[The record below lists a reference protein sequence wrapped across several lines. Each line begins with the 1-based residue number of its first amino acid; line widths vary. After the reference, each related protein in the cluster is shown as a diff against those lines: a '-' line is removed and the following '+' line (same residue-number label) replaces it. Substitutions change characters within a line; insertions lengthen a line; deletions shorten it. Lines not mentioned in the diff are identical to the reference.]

1 MTKITPAHELE
12 IIELYQQGFS
22 TVEIGRKLVFSRKSI
37 LNKLKKHKV
46 EIREKKASEKIFS
59 NEECLVI
66 KRLYQEGFS
75 AVRIGK
81 LFNVKGVTISKLLK
95 EEKTEKV
102 IYSIKSLTLKQRL
115 QAIELYYQG
124 FSSVEIG
131 RKFNANHRYIL
142 KILNS
147 KGITIRKRQKTLTE
161 EQKNQI
167 IELYRQGI
175 SCRKIAI
182 LIGNVSEVFINKFL
196 SANNITIRD
205 RNEHKKADE
214 LSQEQKIKII
224 KLYEQGLSPEKI
236 AITIGGIVSEGFIRA
251 FLKKNNIVLR
261 VNDDYRKLSKTD
273 KNKILHTFEKEL
285 DINNLT
291 KDNNGIYE
299 SKLKIKNTDK
309 AQILEIISLYNQGI
323 STYKLADKFMVTR
336 KTISKAL
343 KRNNILL
350 DNKAPV
356 KNGQIKD
363 MVDNRRKLGI
373 SAQIEIIKLYK
384 NDLSVKEISKIYNV
398 KVSLIRSILRENGE
412 LKETP
417 FTLEQENEVVK
428 LCKAGVSVANISKI
442 LNVPSNSVYKIL
454 KKNSL
459 NLSPN
464 RKNKTQDISKKIN
477 SYESNIASDL
487 NKNIKLKTKKP
498 KKKLVF
504 YERGVSKNKP
514 DTMII
519 KKKYT

>member
-1 MTKITPAHELE
+1 M
-12 IIELYQQGFS
+12 
-22 TVEIGRKLVFSRKSI
+22 
-37 LNKLKKHKV
+37 
-46 EIREKKASEKIFS
+46 
-59 NEECLVI
+59 
-66 KRLYQEGFS
+66 
-75 AVRIGK
+75 
-81 LFNVKGVTISKLLK
+81 
-95 EEKTEKV
+95 
-102 IYSIKSLTLKQRL
+102 
-115 QAIELYYQG
+115 
-124 FSSVEIG
+124 
-131 RKFNANHRYIL
+131 
-142 KILNS
+142 
-147 KGITIRKRQKTLTE
+147 
-161 EQKNQI
+161 
-167 IELYRQGI
+167 
-175 SCRKIAI
+175 
-182 LIGNVSEVFINKFL
+182 
-196 SANNITIRD
+196 
-205 RNEHKKADE
+205 
-214 LSQEQKIKII
+214 
-224 KLYEQGLSPEKI
+224 SPEKI